1 MESIKRNL
9 DTALKKNKNNSQEDS
24 ESDDDETDE
33 LDENDELENDD
44 DFIKFLRYY
53 NELLIRH
60 T

>member
-1 MESIKRNL
+1 MESIKKNL
-9 DTALKKNKNNSQEDS
+9 DTALEKNKNNSQEDS
-24 ESDDDETDE
+24 DDETDE

-53 NELLIRH
+53 NELLIRL